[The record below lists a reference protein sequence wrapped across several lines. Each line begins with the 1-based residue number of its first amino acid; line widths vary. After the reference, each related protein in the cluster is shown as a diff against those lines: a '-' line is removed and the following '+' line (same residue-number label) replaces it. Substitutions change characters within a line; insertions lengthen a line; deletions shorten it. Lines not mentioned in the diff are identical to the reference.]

1 MFQKKKSCML
11 TALLA
16 AVLLAGCSLG
26 AGKEQSPYREDVSVH
41 KLREEVAD
49 ELDED
54 YWPNMD
60 IPAEMLEEVYGVAP
74 GLYEE
79 AAAQMPMISAN
90 VDTLIIMKAK
100 EGSEK
105 EVEEA
110 LLSYQQYS
118 QEDAVQYPSNIGKI
132 LASQVKTFGRYVCF
146 VQLGG
151 DISRLEE
158 EASGDGNAAVINH
171 CEQINAKALAE
182 IEDTLLKK
190 DKD

>member
-1 MFQKKKSCML
+1 MFLKKKCCML
-11 TALLA
+11 AAVLA
-16 AVLLAGCSLG
+16 AVLLAGCSPG
-26 AGKEQSPYREDVSVH
+26 AGVTQSPYREDVSVQ

-74 GLYEE
+74 DLYEE

-158 EASGDGNAAVINH
+158 EAEGDGNAAVINH